1 MWTPSARRL
10 AQPVLRTVARA
21 LARLGVGPNALTV
34 FGVVLHV
41 PVVWCLA
48 AFDTTWA
55 AGVALALAGAFDA
68 LDGAVARETDRTS
81 RFGAFLDS
89 VVDRVSESLVCF
101 GLVLHA
107 QRTGDVT
114 LVRWA
119 IAFFAGSILVSYTR
133 ARAAGI
139 GVRTQAGW
147 FGRLERTLAIGA
159 GLLTG
164 FLVPVVVAAT
174 FGAWATALSRVVD
187 VWQQA
192 GDAEGAGA
200 RIAPNRSS
208 VEDRERG
215 AAEGKP
221 DTANE
226 RAAEVQA

>member
-1 MWTPSARRL
+1 MLTPSARRL
-10 AQPVLRTVARA
+10 ALPVLRTLARA

-34 FGVVLHV
+34 LGAVLHA

-48 AFDTTWA
+48 AFDTTWP

-68 LDGAVARETDRTS
+68 LDGAVARETDS
-81 RFGAFLDS
+81 VSPFGAFLDS

-107 QRTGDVT
+107 QRTGDAG

-119 IAFFAGSILVSYTR
+119 LAFFAGSILVSYTR

-147 FGRLERTLAIGA
+147 FGRLERTLAVGV

-164 FLVPVVVAAT
+164 FLTPVVVVAT
-174 FGAWATALSRVVD
+174 VGAWATALRRVVD
-187 VWQQA
+187 VWHQA
-192 GDAEGAGA
+192 RDADGAVERAANGNSF
-200 RIAPNRSS
+200 I
-208 VEDRERG
+208 EDRERDP
-215 AAEGKP
+215 AEGKS
-221 DTANE
+221 DIARE